1 MKYGLRRTV
10 FALLFLSLIVSSVS
24 AQWFDGSIIFNRNPR
39 QPRIFHQHQGNWS
52 PEFRGFPSYEAYRYY
67 MNERYPKF
75 YGGFHSNYYHNMGI
89 PAGDIG
95 IRGNGI
101 YPAPWSY

>member
-1 MKYGLRRTV
+1 MKLGL
-10 FALLFLSLIVSSVS
+10 LSVAMVTLVLCSLASPAS
-24 AQWFDGSIIFNRNPR
+24 AQMYDGRVIFNRNYAPQR
-39 QPRIFHQHQGNWS
+39 VHWKQANWS

-75 YGGFHSNYYHNMGI
+75 YGGFHSNYFHNMGI
-89 PAGDIG
+89 PSGDIG

-101 YPAPWSY
+101 YPIPWSH